1 MKLTLIL
8 TAMLIM
14 TSCKSVTMK
23 NVSNVKLEKLKEI
36 GGNHESI

>member
-8 TAMLIM
+8 TVMLIV
-14 TSCKSVTMK
+14 TGCKSVSMK